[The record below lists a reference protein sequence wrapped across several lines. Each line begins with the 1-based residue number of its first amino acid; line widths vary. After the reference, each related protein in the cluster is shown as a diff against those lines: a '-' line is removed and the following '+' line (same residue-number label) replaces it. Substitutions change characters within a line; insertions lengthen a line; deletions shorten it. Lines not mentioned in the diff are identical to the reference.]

1 VGAGRA
7 DAARLRELAA
17 AAVGFWSSD
26 SGRIVAPAAGR
37 RVLGDFYLFHC
48 KSLKIRELESRLLEG
63 WLLKRGFFELRL
75 ADHGVPD
82 CGSAAGLVG
91 GHQDIDVFEDTARSD
106 AEDAVEGFDEV
117 VAFAAGMLTAEMVD
131 EAETGSE
138 LFGFY
143 EKTRAVRLPFL

>member
-1 VGAGRA
+1 MGAGRA

-17 AAVGFWSSD
+17 AAVGFWVPD
-26 SGRIVAPAAGR
+26 SGWIVAPAAGR

-48 KSLKIRELESRLLEG
+48 KSLKIREIEGRLLDR
-63 WLLKRGFFELRL
+63 WLARRCFIGI
-75 ADHGVPD
+75 
-82 CGSAAGLVG
+82 SAGLVR

-117 VAFAAGMLTAEMVD
+117 VAFAAGMLAAEMVD
-131 EAETGSE
+131 EGETGSE